1 MEPSGFNKLLTR
13 KVPHIHEKIL
23 LYLDYA
29 SFKKCHMVC
38 KTWHKVLTSES
49 VCRKVYSLYGPDM
62 DKELHKHSLAGN
74 FERMENLLFK
84 GVNPNGSEE
93 FKRERD
99 NYLGNTP
106 LIHSASRG
114 QTHLVKLLLNHGAD
128 PNKVNKNAPHLNALM
143 IAVQGKHQ
151 DMVKLL
157 LNEGA
162 SPDMFSRSSWGSPL
176 LRAAGQK
183 DSKEMVKMLLKAGAN
198 PNATD
203 PNGYT
208 PLHMAA
214 QSPQEDVVE
223 MLLHSGAAVN
233 AATHNLGVTPL
244 HLAGIYGYTGVVKIL
259 LDGGGNPMQID
270 LNGKTPLQ
278 YAQGAGKKDTVKML
292 QVTGAG
298 N

>member
-1 MEPSGFNKLLTR
+1 MEPSGFNILLTR

-49 VCRKVYSLYGPDM
+49 VCRKVYSLHGPDM
-62 DKELHKHSLAGN
+62 DKEFLHYSYEGS
-74 FERMENLLFK
+74 FERMENMLFK

-93 FKRERD
+93 D
-99 NYLGNTP
+99 NVLGKTP
-106 LIHSASRG
+106 LIHCAGTG
-114 QTHLVKLLLNHGAD
+114 QTHLVKLLLNHGTD

-162 SPDMFSRSSWGSPL
+162 NPDVFSRYSWGSPL
-176 LRAAGQK
+176 IRAAGQK
-183 DSKEMVKMLLKAGAN
+183 GSKEMVKMLLKAGAK
-198 PNATD
+198 PDAAVF
-203 PNGYT
+203 NGYT

-223 MLLHSGAAVN
+223 MLLHSGANVN
-233 AATHNLGVTPL
+233 AATRNFGVTPL
-244 HLAGIYGYTGVVKIL
+244 HLAALYGYTRVVKIL
-259 LDGGGNPMQID
+259 LDGGGNPMHRD
-270 LNGKTPLQ
+270 LKRKTPLQ
-278 YAQGAGKKDTVKML
+278 YAQGAGKKDVVKML